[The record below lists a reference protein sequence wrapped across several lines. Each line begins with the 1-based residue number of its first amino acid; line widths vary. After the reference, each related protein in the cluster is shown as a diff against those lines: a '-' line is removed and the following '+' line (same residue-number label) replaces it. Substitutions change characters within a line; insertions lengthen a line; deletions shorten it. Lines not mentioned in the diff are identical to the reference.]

1 MKQIKIGVLVNTHGL
16 KGEVKVKPMTD
27 FPDIRFQ
34 KGNTINI
41 QYQNTLLPVTIKQV
55 REQKDLLLLTF
66 EGYDDINQVEPWKGS
81 ILSIDESQL
90 HELEEDEAYYF
101 ELQDCEVYDNE
112 NQLLGTV
119 IEVIE
124 TGANAV
130 LRVRGERDYLIP
142 YVKAFVTD
150 FDAEAKRITVKMVE
164 GL

>member
-41 QYQNTLLPVTIKQV
+41 QYQNTLIPVTIKQV

-66 EGYDDINQVEPWKGS
+66 EGYDDINQLEPWKGS

-119 IEVIE
+119 SEVIE

-130 LRVRGERDYLIP
+130 LRVRGEREYLIP

>member
-119 IEVIE
+119 SEVIE

-130 LRVRGERDYLIP
+130 LRVRGEREYLIP

>member
-27 FPDIRFQ
+27 FVDIRFQ

-41 QYQNTLLPVTIKQV
+41 QYNDTIIPVTIKHV
-55 REQKDLLLLTF
+55 REQKDMLLVTF
-66 EGYDDINQVEPWKGS
+66 DGYDDINKVEAMKGS
-81 ILSIDESQL
+81 VLSIDETSL

-101 ELQDCEVYDNE
+101 ELQDCEVYDT
-112 NQLLGTV
+112 NQNHIGTV
-119 IEVIE
+119 CEVIE

-130 LRVRGERDYLIP
+130 LRVSGEKEYLIP
-142 YVKAFVTD
+142 YVKAFITE
-150 FDAEAKRITVKMVE
+150 FDAKEKRIIVNMVE

>member
-41 QYQNTLLPVTIKQV
+41 QYQDKLIPVAIKHV

-66 EGYDDINQVEPWKGS
+66 EEYDDINQVEPFKGS
-81 ILSIDESQL
+81 VLSIDESQL

-101 ELQDCEVYDNE
+101 ELQDCEVYDE
-112 NQLLGTV
+112 SRFILIGTV
-119 IEVIE
+119 CEVIE
-124 TGANAV
+124 NRCECSSSCKG
-130 LRVRGERDYLIP
+130 R
-142 YVKAFVTD
+142 
-150 FDAEAKRITVKMVE
+150 KRISDSLCE
-164 GL
+164 SICYRL

>member
-41 QYQNTLLPVTIKQV
+41 QYQDKLIPVAIKHV

-66 EGYDDINQVEPWKGS
+66 EEYDDINQVESFKGS
-81 ILSIDESQL
+81 VLSIDESQL

-101 ELQDCEVYDNE
+101 ELQDCEVYDE
-112 NQLLGTV
+112 TDHLIGTV
-119 IEVIE
+119 CEVIE

-130 LRVRGERDYLIP
+130 LRVRGEREYLIP

-150 FDAEAKRITVKMVE
+150 FDAQTKRITVKMVE